1 MRIITGR
8 RFLFAGA
15 LLVWMG
21 IQPLVWTIRSAVAF
35 PEGDWVSQLASF
47 LVIGPFA
54 LAMSLV
60 AANRCRVFHIDETGI
75 RGGGILW
82 KKKTFRWEDIREIG
96 VGLFKARQL
105 GRLSEFGGIWIY
117 IWEDIPVFYLSVRE
131 LTDQQRLCMNDNS
144 LDDCWQFG
152 VGVHYHIR
160 HKAGDAIKAA
170 IVKCCPGPK
179 PPEFFPQGGKNGE
192 KHFTYVLR
200 KKNPDG
206 EMEYS
211 MHVVP
216 KP

>member
-15 LLVWMG
+15 LFAWIGM
-21 IQPLVWTIRSAVAF
+21 QPLVWTIRSAVSS
-35 PEGDWVSQLASF
+35 PEGDWVSQFAMF

-60 AANRCRVFHIDETGI
+60 AANRCRVFHVDETGI

-82 KKKTFRWEDIREIG
+82 KKRMFRWEDIREIG
-96 VGLFKARQL
+96 VGLFRARQM
-105 GRLSEFGGIWIY
+105 GYLSEFGVGWIY
-117 IWEDIPVFYLSVRE
+117 TWEDIPVFYLSVKE
-131 LTDQQRLCMNDNS
+131 LTDRQRLCMNDNS
-144 LDDCWQFG
+144 PEQCWQFAA
-152 VGVHYHIR
+152 GVHYHIR
-160 HKAGDAIKAA
+160 HKEGDAIKAA
-170 IVKCCPGPK
+170 VVKYCPGLK
-179 PPEFFPQGGKNGE
+179 PPQFYPNASDAGKKN
-192 KHFTYVLR
+192 FTYVLR